1 MTVFQELSFFV
12 YNHIKSLV
20 FYINIHYHKHNY
32 ISDHNSDMDLYIF
45 HCFSGTRTPSGSF
58 CLR

>member
-1 MTVFQELSFFV
+1 MTAFQELSFFV

-32 ISDHNSDMDLYIF
+32 ISDHNSDIDLYIF
-45 HCFSGTRTPSGSF
+45 VYNYTESWYI
-58 CLR
+58 LQ